1 MNALMMTSRTFKGFL
16 ICVFFYASMITLS
29 GQAPATLSYQ
39 SVLYNPG
46 GDLLTSQLVGVR
58 IQLLQGSSTGMVTYE
73 ETHQVTTDLNGLLA
87 LQIGE
92 GQAETGSFTA
102 IDWSNGPY
110 FVRSDVDPQGGTN
123 YTLSTVTQLLS
134 VPYALYANQAGNGQE
149 PGTQRGDMQ
158 FWDGSSWV
166 AVQPGEQGQQ
176 LTFCNGVP
184 TWGPCIPDLAAG
196 TTGQVSDST
205 ATITGLE
212 VPDMSLDVV
221 AKGVCYDTTHNPT
234 IYDSRT
240 DEGPGDGS
248 FSSSLYGL
256 TANTTYFYRPYV
268 TNAQGTK
275 YGPMDSLVTLAAINE
290 PSIDQITGYTARF
303 NADLPEMGNEPI
315 LDKGF
320 VWGRSSA
327 PTLADS
333 SVSLGG
339 GAEELQVTWDTLTPS
354 TQYYLRGY
362 IQNETGVAYGPEQT
376 FTTDDPP
383 QLGQPYAGGLLIYL
397 EPDGR
402 HGIVASTTEH
412 TSLDF
417 MADDYQNWTSSTLR
431 YSGDENTQHIIQIY
445 NNTSRSPAAWCNA
458 LVHNGYDDW
467 WLPSKDDMD
476 AMDTYRTTL
485 GMSTN
490 RAYWT
495 SSMFNDFNVWILT
508 SSNGFLAGGKNF
520 GFNRNTRAVRYF

>member
-1 MNALMMTSRTFKGFL
+1 
-16 ICVFFYASMITLS
+16 MITLS